1 MILLFSRVR
10 WCAQMIGVIGVL
22 LGFFVL
28 YSYLPSAMLEGS
40 IVRLNSPDETAN
52 YFFTKLFSEKGELT
66 YRDDALLVSKNYVHP
81 RSMTVVVDVVAPV
94 SFVGMPVL
102 YGLLARVTG
111 AIASVYFTPLLAVIA
126 IPFYCLLIAR
136 IFSPPVGVLSGLL
149 LLVHPAYWYYASRS
163 MMPNVLFVA
172 LCMIGFS
179 LLLWKKRFAAGF
191 FGGLFIGAGLL
202 VRFSEAPW
210 VFGIL
215 GLLFLFY
222 LLRHRPLHVM
232 GCVLGLAVPLYAFF
246 WFNNAVYGSPL
257 LFGYQTIDTSSAVR
271 ALEQS
276 QSVFSSFT
284 LSRVGEVFAH
294 AETILVSFLP
304 YLLPFGFVPHIFW
317 ENFLNYFLFMFWWL
331 VLPTGVG
338 ICYSLRLGILRVVR
352 EKTID
357 FRLPYIVVTAL
368 VSAWLIIFY
377 GSWLFVDNITEEA
390 TIGNSYVRYWLPL
403 TILTIP
409 FAAQTVI
416 FVRDRLSGIVRS
428 AVFPLVIAAVVF
440 YGFEATL
447 WGSRESLET
456 AARVLSD
463 YREKALVI
471 ERLTPSNAI
480 IFSQRSDK
488 IFFPERRA
496 AQATRDFHEVPLL
509 PELVASYPVYYYGLW
524 NEDDARHLT
533 TKYFKNV
540 GLKLNYVAS
549 LDSSERLYSVTKN
562 GQ

>member
-1 MILLFSRVR
+1 MSPDRADIFATGRGVVGASSARASRVLVLRESEYDAECVICRIVHDWLFSSSLEEAVCGR
-10 WCAQMIGVIGVL
+10 
-22 LGFFVL
+22 FFWG
-28 YSYLPSAMLEGS
+28 P
-40 IVRLNSPDETAN
+40 IHWR
-52 YFFTKLFSEKGELT
+52 
-66 YRDDALLVSKNYVHP
+66 
-81 RSMTVVVDVVAPV
+81 RSLSTV
-94 SFVGMPVL
+94 
-102 YGLLARVTG
+102 
-111 AIASVYFTPLLAVIA
+111 
-126 IPFYCLLIAR
+126 
-136 IFSPPVGVLSGLL
+136 
-149 LLVHPAYWYYASRS
+149 
-163 MMPNVLFVA
+163 
-172 LCMIGFS
+172 
-179 LLLWKKRFAAGF
+179 
-191 FGGLFIGAGLL
+191 FGGAVGIRDSRFI
-202 VRFSEAPW
+202 VS
-210 VFGIL
+210 
-215 GLLFLFY
+215 FY

-409 FAAQTVI
+409 FAAQTLI

-428 AVFPLVIAAVVF
+428 AVFPLLIAVVVF

-488 IFFPERRA
+488 IFF
-496 AQATRDFHEVPLL
+496 L
-509 PELVASYPVYYYGLW
+509 
-524 NEDDARHLT
+524 
-533 TKYFKNV
+533 NV
-540 GLKLNYVAS
+540 GQHR
-549 LDSSERLYSVTKN
+549 RLAIFMRSCFFLSW
-562 GQ
+562 